1 MAWKVPRIV
10 IIRVGMEIN
19 CYACAGL

>member
-10 IIRVGMEIN
+10 MIRVGMEIN